1 MKTILM
7 LFGMG
12 LLSFA
17 GIAQQNGKTNEQQ
30 NKPKSTS
37 QSSNKNQSTNN
48 QNVNRNEDR
57 AIGNKNDKDQ
67 TIDTSRG
74 TGSTTPHEKTPA
86 ERKAEAKPDPT
97 STNSNTPNAMTAE
110 PSRPDPSTEYNR
122 SSNGGIGL
130 DTMRRDPSKANMQN
144 ASAPSQKGEA
154 VTKGRNTVP
163 TQQTD
168 KESDQKDPYRK
179 GKPQYK
185 KPIKEKPL

>member
-7 LFGMG
+7 ALGMG

-17 GIAQQNGKTNEQQ
+17 GMAQQNSKTNDQQ
-30 NKPKSTS
+30 NKPKSTN
-37 QSSNKNQSTNN
+37 QSSNKNQNKNN
-48 QNVNRNEDR
+48 QDANRNDDR
-57 AIGNKNDKDQ
+57 VIGNKNDENLK
-67 TIDTSRG
+67 TDTSRG

-86 ERKAEAKPDPT
+86 DRKAEAKPDPT
-97 STNSNTPNAMTAE
+97 STNPNTPNATTAE

-130 DTMRRDPSKANMQN
+130 DTMRRDPSKVSKQN
-144 ASAPSQKGEA
+144 ASTPSHNGEA

-185 KPIKEKPL
+185 KPAKEKPQ